1 MSRPKLE
8 AKALTKHYAR
18 EGRAPIRVVDQLSIE
33 VQDQEFL
40 AILGPSGCGKST
52 LLRLADG
59 LISPDSGSI
68 VIDGRDVTGI
78 VGGEGRGMVFQSFD
92 LFPWRT
98 VSGNVAFGLER
109 LGMSRAE
116 RRDIA
121 AHYIHMIGLEG
132 FENAYPHE
140 LSGGM
145 QQRVGL
151 ARALAIEPSILLM
164 DEPFGA
170 LDVQTRDLLQDELLR
185 IWNAELKTVLF
196 VTHSIEEALYL
207 ADRIIVITPRP
218 ARIDKIIDVPFAR
231 PRDEGVKA
239 DSKFVELRQEIW
251 HALKGGVRV

>member
-1 MSRPKLE
+1 MSRAKLE
-8 AKALTKHYAR
+8 AKALTKCYAR
-18 EGRAPIRVVDQLSIE
+18 GGRSPIQVVDRLTIE

-52 LLRLADG
+52 FLRMIDG
-59 LISPDSGSI
+59 LISPDSGNI
-68 VIDGRDVTGI
+68 IIDGRDVTGI

-98 VSGNVAFGLER
+98 VFGNVEFGLER
-109 LGMSRAE
+109 LAITRSE

-121 AHYIHMIGLEG
+121 AHYIQLIGLEG

-151 ARALAIEPSILLM
+151 ARALATRPSILLM
-164 DEPFGA
+164 DEPFGS

-185 IWNAELKTVLF
+185 IWNAERKTVLF
-196 VTHSIEEALYL
+196 VTHGIEEALYL
-207 ADRIIVITPRP
+207 ADRIVLITPRP

-231 PRDEGVKA
+231 PRDENVKA
-239 DSKFVELRQEIW
+239 NSEFVELRQRIW
-251 HALKGGVRV
+251 QALKGGVHV